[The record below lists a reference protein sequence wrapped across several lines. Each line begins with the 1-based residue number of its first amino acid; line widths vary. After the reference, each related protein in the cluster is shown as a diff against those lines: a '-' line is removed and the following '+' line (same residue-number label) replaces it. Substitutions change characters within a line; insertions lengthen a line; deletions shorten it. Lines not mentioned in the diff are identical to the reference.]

1 MTTQNFGSRED
12 WLTAR
17 KALLDREKA
26 LSREHDALAQA
37 RRALPWVKIETDY
50 VFETENGNAGLG
62 DLFGDHRQLIVQ
74 HFMLGPDWEQGCV
87 SCSFWADNFNGTIA
101 HLNAR
106 NIAFKVVS
114 RAPLEKILP
123 FKQRMGWTFD
133 WVSSFDGSFNEDF
146 NVSFGPDHKSEDTVF
161 YNFRDTNFPAD
172 EAPGASVFAK
182 DDDGDD
188 DGAVY
193 HTYSTY
199 GRGLDV
205 LNGAYA
211 YMDLAPFGRDEVS
224 EGHKMGWLR
233 HHDSY

>member
-1 MTTQNFGSRED
+1 MTTRNIATREE
-12 WLTAR
+12 WLAAR
-17 KALLDREKA
+17 KELLDREKA

-37 RRALPWVKIETDY
+37 RRALPWVKIEQDY
-50 VFETENGNAGLG
+50 VFETESGSASFD
-62 DLFGDHRQLIVQ
+62 DLFGGYRQLIVQ
-74 HFMLGPDWEQGCV
+74 HFMLGPDWENGCV
-87 SCSFWADNFNGTIA
+87 SCSFWADNFNGTIL

-106 NIAFKVVS
+106 NISFKVIS
-114 RAPLEKILP
+114 SAPLAKILP

-133 WVSSFDGSFNEDF
+133 WVSSFGGSFNEDF
-146 NVSFGPDHKSEDTVF
+146 NVSFGPDHKAEDTVF
-161 YNFRDTNFPAD
+161 YNFRETNFPAD
-172 EAPGASVFAK
+172 EAPGASAFAK
-182 DDDGDD
+182 GDDGTI
-188 DGAVY
+188 Y

-211 YMDLAPFGRDEVS
+211 YMDIAPFGRDEVA